1 MRFKAHFF
9 AGIAIVCSLATSG
22 FGQSGCPNSTFQN
35 CSSCVVAKN
44 DSLRDCLNDG
54 QAVTFG
60 LQAWFNGNE
69 EVNVW
74 LTSPCDGNIVGIQIL
89 WASPGRDQA
98 QFLEQSITIFDTV
111 DSQGNPV
118 SWPDRGTV
126 ELIHSNLSTGPA
138 IITSPALTDGILN
151 EFPEIVTG
159 ESLRVPVTNGQVFIV
174 SFNFFNNIC
183 TDTCSPNCLLPLACF
198 GPTIGIDIDGCQAG
212 KNGVNHPGGFDPC
225 ALGLAGDFVVRAI
238 VECSSAAGACCLPD
252 GTCDFLSPED
262 CAIQQGE
269 FQGAAV
275 SCASITC
282 DPLVGACCTTGPLA
296 CTNTTIGPCQISGG
310 TWLGSIANGFDC
322 NAGDPCNLQGL
333 GACCLSDE
341 SCLSVQ
347 TTQGDCNS
355 FGGTWQGLDTD
366 CNADPTLCIPTGACC
381 IADTKECVNDI
392 SEALCLSVP
401 SAFWNGPG
409 SVCGTGIPD
418 SNCFPC
424 PTDCAALQDG
434 NTNVTDLLALLAGW
448 GLPGSCDMAPTGGD
462 GTINVTDLLAL
473 LAAWGPCQ

>member
-1 MRFKAHFF
+1 MRFKAHYF
-9 AGIAIVCSLATSG
+9 AGIALVCSFATSG

-35 CSSCVVAKN
+35 CSSCVVVKN

-69 EVNVW
+69 EANVW
-74 LTSPCDGNIVGIQIL
+74 LTSPCDGNIVAIQIL

-174 SFNFFNNIC
+174 SFNFSNNIC
-183 TDTCSPNCLLPLACF
+183 TDTCSPSCGTPLTCF

-212 KNGVNHPGGFDPC
+212 RNGVNHPGGFDPC
-225 ALGLAGDFVVRAI
+225 AQGMEGDFVIRAI

-252 GTCDFLSPED
+252 GTCDFISPED
-262 CAIQQGE
+262 CANQQGE

-333 GACCLSDE
+333 GACCVGEGCFQLS
-341 SCLSVQ
+341 SP
-347 TTQGDCNS
+347 DCAS
-355 FGGTWQGLDTD
+355 AGGSYKGLGTD
-366 CNADPTLCIPTGACC
+366 CATSEICIPKGACC
-381 IADTKECVNDI
+381 FATGFCIDDTTE
-392 SEALCLSVP
+392 SFCLQTTSNVWLGEGIIC
-401 SAFWNGPG
+401 AGD
-409 SVCGTGIPD
+409 GTPD
-418 SNCFPC
+418 SACPPPC

-448 GLPGSCDMAPTGGD
+448 GLPGSCDMAPPGGD